1 MTYILWKPAQLLVSC
16 ISPIYLV
23 GEFICSFYVLLKEM
37 RMLGESK
44 ILSCF
49 SGVNQ
54 GMRTGEFEIS
64 FSKPQ
69 GGKLFINHLV

>member
-1 MTYILWKPAQLLVSC
+1 
-16 ISPIYLV
+16 
-23 GEFICSFYVLLKEM
+23 
-37 RMLGESK
+37 MLGEFK

>member
-1 MTYILWKPAQLLVSC
+1 
-16 ISPIYLV
+16 
-23 GEFICSFYVLLKEM
+23 
-37 RMLGESK
+37 MLGEFK

-54 GMRTGEFEIS
+54 EMRTGEFDIS
-64 FSKPQ
+64 FSNPQ